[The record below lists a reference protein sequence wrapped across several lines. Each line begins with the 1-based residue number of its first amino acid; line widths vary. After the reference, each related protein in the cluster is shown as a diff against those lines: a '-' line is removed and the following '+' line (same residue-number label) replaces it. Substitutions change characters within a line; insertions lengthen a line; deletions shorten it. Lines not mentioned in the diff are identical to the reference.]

1 MSTSFSICTQFSLS
15 LLNFYFRGLHCLNL
29 SPTLNFRDMEETQLY
44 RLIKKATKESILKAF
59 RVAKKL
65 DEDAIKLR
73 SEEDRST
80 YLHHIVNAASD
91 VYKRYEVNLLFID
104 IDQQNC
110 AVFSCNSFPLLIN

>member
-1 MSTSFSICTQFSLS
+1 MNVS
-15 LLNFYFRGLHCLNL
+15 LNL
-29 SPTLNFRDMEETQLY
+29 SIIDMEETQLY

-59 RVAKKL
+59 RVARKL

-91 VYKRYEVNLLFID
+91 VYKRYEVNLF
-104 IDQQNC
+104 
-110 AVFSCNSFPLLIN
+110 FYS